1 MTMNSGIII
10 KPHHF
15 LDIIK
20 LYGSGM
26 NVFVPDKKYG
36 HDFYRVG
43 NIILKNKET
52 SLVLTLNGDDICQPC
67 KYFENGKCIDPSGN
81 DKHYTSK
88 EEWNKMIDT
97 KLFDQLGLKEG
108 QRITA
113 LHFCWIVK
121 DTLRNVYEIW
131 EGEPPEK
138 TEKRKKNLFEG
149 VYKYIGSNFSY
160 KL

>member
-1 MTMNSGIII
+1 MTMNSAIVI

-20 LYGSGM
+20 LYGSGI
-26 NVFVPDKKYG
+26 NVFVPDKEYG

-43 NIILKNKET
+43 NIILKNKKT

-67 KYFENGKCIDPSGN
+67 KYFENGKCIDTSGN
-81 DKHYTSK
+81 DKHYNSK
-88 EEWNKMIDT
+88 EEWNKIIDT

-113 LHFCWIVK
+113 LHLCWIVNDK
-121 DTLRNVYEIW
+121 LRNVYEIW
-131 EGEPPEK
+131 EGEPPKK
-138 TEKRKKNLFEG
+138 TKNRKKNLFEG
-149 VYKYIGSNFSY
+149 VYKYINNNF
-160 KL
+160 

>member
-1 MTMNSGIII
+1 MNSVIVI

-20 LYGSGM
+20 LYGSGIKI
-26 NVFVPDKKYG
+26 FVPDKEYG

-52 SLVLTLNGDDICQPC
+52 SLVLTSNGDDICKPC
-67 KYFENGKCIDPSGN
+67 KYFENRKCIDTLGN
-81 DKHYTSK
+81 DKHYNSK

-113 LHFCWIVK
+113 LHFCCIVSDK
-121 DTLRNVYEIW
+121 LRDIYEIW
-131 EGEPPEK
+131 EGEPPKK
-138 TEKRKKNLFEG
+138 TESRKKNLFEG
-149 VYKYIGSNFSY
+149 VYKYIGNNS
-160 KL
+160 